1 MHQKLNIRVHNSII
15 IRLKPFVERSC
26 SVIVVPEVRK
36 LLIASR
42 FRLPVNRVIFDI
54 DVELPVH
61 RGVFFVFGCLG
72 LRFRFFGGCRH
83 VGGGFWGI
91 VSVLGEYQ
99 RSAHCAG
106 NSFLHGTYKETR
118 FMIGK
123 YCSRGWLQVSQHRH
137 PMLLA
142 THHLASTLTSERV
155 DVFFACILER
165 RRLLLFLFRPQRAN
179 VAGYGRSVCVN
190 RRRRR
195 SRVFFL

>member
-1 MHQKLNIRVHNSII
+1 M
-15 IRLKPFVERSC
+15 
-26 SVIVVPEVRK
+26 IVVPEVRK

-42 FRLPVNRVIFDI
+42 FGLPVNRVIFDI

-61 RGVFFVFGCLG
+61 RGVFFVFGCLQ

-83 VGGGFWGI
+83 VGWGFGGI

-123 YCSRGWLQVSQHRH
+123 YCSRGWLQVSSWNETSIAIRCYLKHTTWLAH
-137 PMLLA
+137 SPVNGSMCFLLA
-142 THHLASTLTSERV
+142 SLSGGGFFCSCSARNELMWPGMGARFVLIDAV
-155 DVFFACILER
+155 DDPESSSCNTNIHREAVMK
-165 RRLLLFLFRPQRAN
+165 
-179 VAGYGRSVCVN
+179 S
-190 RRRRR
+190 
-195 SRVFFL
+195 